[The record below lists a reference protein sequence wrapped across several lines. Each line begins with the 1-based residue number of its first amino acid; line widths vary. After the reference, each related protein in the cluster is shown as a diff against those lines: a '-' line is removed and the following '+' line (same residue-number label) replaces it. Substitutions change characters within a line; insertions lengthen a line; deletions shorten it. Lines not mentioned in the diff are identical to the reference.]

1 VAHAAAGNNVEAER
15 WWQSA
20 SQEAGDFQ
28 QMSVLPVSDM
38 TYWRGAALNK
48 LQQREQADQVFR
60 SIAAF
65 ADELE
70 VQEPKIDYF
79 ATSLPTMLLF
89 HEDLGRRNR
98 VLAAFLR
105 AQAAYG
111 SHGAAAAIPMLY
123 AVLALDNNHAG
134 ASDLLQ
140 QADLSDRE
148 VAEQAASS
156 RTSKSQDIAR
166 AK

>member
-1 VAHAAAGNNVEAER
+1 
-15 WWQSA
+15 
-20 SQEAGDFQ
+20 
-28 QMSVLPVSDM
+28 M
-38 TYWRGAALNK
+38 TYWRGVALEE
-48 LQQREQADQVFR
+48 LQQPEQADGVFR
-60 SIAAF
+60 GIAAF

-70 VQEPKIDYF
+70 VQEPKVDYF

-111 SHGAAAAIPMLY
+111 SNGAAAAIPMLR
-123 AVLALDNNHAG
+123 AVLALDSNHAG

-140 QADLSDRE
+140 QAQLSAD
-148 VAEQAASS
+148 AAPEQARPRNSS
-156 RTSKSQDIAR
+156 EPQSTARTR
-166 AK
+166 